1 MVAQQ
6 AEPQRTPSTHVSNV
20 LISCVE
26 KSEGLPKLILS
37 YKAPRVA
44 GSPPKQNGDGSHRGK
59 GSK

>member
-1 MVAQQ
+1 M
-6 AEPQRTPSTHVSNV
+6 SLHV

-44 GSPPKQNGDGSHRGK
+44 GLTSEAKRRRISSWEGF
-59 GSK
+59 